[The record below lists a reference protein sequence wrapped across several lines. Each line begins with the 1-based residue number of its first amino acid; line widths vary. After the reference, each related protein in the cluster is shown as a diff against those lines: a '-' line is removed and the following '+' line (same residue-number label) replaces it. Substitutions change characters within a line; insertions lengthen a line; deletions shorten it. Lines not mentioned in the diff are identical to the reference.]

1 MTVFARVPGLR
12 VEAVGG
18 AWAAFSPA
26 SGETLLLND
35 TSAAILEVLAEEP
48 LAIAA
53 VADRLAADSGVP
65 KGDVAALLADHWPQ
79 LVEAG
84 LVRQAGQAPA

>member
-35 TSAAILEVLAEEP
+35 TSAAILEVLADGP
-48 LAIAA
+48 LATSA
-53 VADRLAADSGVP
+53 VAERLAADAGVP
-65 KGDVAALLADHWPQ
+65 HGEVAALIADHWPQ

-84 LVRQAGQAPA
+84 LVRQAGPAPA